1 MSVGYNGGR
10 ARILIVG
17 EEPSARDAVRILLG
31 SAGCDCIVVS
41 NAQQALATLE
51 QKDFDAVVL
60 DPQSSSSLAGEV
72 TSRISEIHPNLLARI
87 VVITDKDSDSETRD
101 VVERYSLSH
110 VQRQFLDLKSLLRP
124 EAVSQQ
130 VTHVAQLIFDS
141 SRDPLQAGVRSSLVR
156 SRRLLCASGSLR
168 VDLWIE
174 PQAGSDRMA
183 VMGQILDAAK
193 PDRRF
198 DSVPVALQGW
208 KGAVACATTNEFG
221 EFHLDFKFEPSVTLE
236 IKIHQNYLLTVSL
249 PGLEGATQ
257 RKAYP

>member
-1 MSVGYNGGR
+1 M
-10 ARILIVG
+10 
-17 EEPSARDAVRILLG
+17 RILLG

-41 NAQQALATLE
+41 NAQQALATIE

-60 DPQSSSSLAGEV
+60 DPQSSSSLAEEV

-87 VVITDKDSDSETRD
+87 VVITDKDSDPETRD
-101 VVERYSLSH
+101 LVERYSLFH

-174 PQAGSDRMA
+174 PQADSDRMA

-198 DSVPVALQGW
+198 DSVPVVLQGW

-236 IKIHQNYLLTVSL
+236 VKIHQNYLLTVSL